1 MRLKWMRSPAFET
14 TTIAMR
20 QLFFFASASAAA
32 IAFFA
37 WSRVTPGEPYGGGA
51 GGLFRRDSGGQNKGA
66 ANPRPPQKP
75 VFLES
80 PSPIFDLPTTRLLGP
95 RHHQRRPQ

>member
-51 GGLFRRDSGGQNKGA
+51 GGYFCVDEDGKNNVRPNSKPVQILLALAQRTPLSTFSARARN
-66 ANPRPPQKP
+66 RPP
-75 VFLES
+75 
-80 PSPIFDLPTTRLLGP
+80 LLT
-95 RHHQRRPQ
+95 